1 MWSVKMRPKPGSASF
16 AARSFSEVGFGDGW
30 ISKLDQAV
38 WSILA
43 AETPMDL
50 SPGLALA
57 PYGRTGWFYV
67 NSAPPAKPV
76 ASPGRVAGQA
86 LAEAGS
92 PVCFS
97 KRTFRPGRRRRF

>member
-1 MWSVKMRPKPGSASF
+1 MWSVQIRPKPGSASF

-57 PYGRTGWFYV
+57 PYGRAGWFYV
-67 NSAPPAKPV
+67 NSGPAAKPV
-76 ASPGRVAGQA
+76 AILGVPGEG
-86 LAEAGS
+86 
-92 PVCFS
+92 F
-97 KRTFRPGRRRRF
+97 GRSGKSSMFLKTDLSARAA

>member
-1 MWSVKMRPKPGSASF
+1 MRPKPGSASF

-57 PYGRTGWFYV
+57 PCGRAGWFYV
-67 NSAPPAKPV
+67 NSGPPAKRSLSQIV
-76 ASPGRVAGQA
+76 SQDRLWQEREVQYASQIGPFGPGDW
-86 LAEAGS
+86 
-92 PVCFS
+92 
-97 KRTFRPGRRRRF
+97 